1 MDGRWAVENK
11 LMVTADAAAGV
22 VEARVDLT
30 AGTGRV
36 FRALTTA
43 EICDWWVRPGVFD
56 TREWQ
61 GDVRV
66 GGRWQSAGIGMAGPY
81 RMGGDFIE
89 IVAPHRLVH
98 GWTVIG
104 APGGT
109 STVSYDL
116 APIPGGTR
124 LTLRHDGL
132 RVPEICTNTAR
143 GWETSLARL
152 AELLR
157 G

>member
-1 MDGRWAVENK
+1 MENN
-11 LMVTADAAAGV
+11 LTATADTAAGLV
-22 VEARVDLT
+22 AARVDLA
-30 AGTGRV
+30 AGPERV

-81 RMGGDFIE
+81 RMAGDFIE
-89 IVAPHRLVH
+89 IAAPHRLVH
-98 GWTVIG
+98 GWAVIG

-109 STVSYDL
+109 STVRYDL
-116 APIPGGTR
+116 AAIPGGTR
-124 LTLRHDGL
+124 LTLRHEGL
-132 RVPEICTNTAR
+132 RVPEICVNTAK

>member
-1 MDGRWAVENK
+1 MEKPVVAAVD
-11 LMVTADAAAGV
+11 TAHGV
-22 VEARVDLT
+22 VEAAIDL
-30 AGTGRV
+30 AADPARV

-61 GDVRV
+61 GDLRV
-66 GGRWQSAGIGMAGPY
+66 GGQWQSAGIGMAGPY
-81 RMGGDFIE
+81 RMTGSFIE
-89 IVAPHRLVH
+89 VAGPRRLVH
-98 GWTVIG
+98 DWTVVG
-104 APGGT
+104 APGGS

-116 APIPGGTR
+116 AAIPGGTR

-132 RVPEICTNTAR
+132 RIPEICINTGK
-143 GWETSLARL
+143 GWETSLTCL

-157 G
+157 D

>member
-1 MDGRWAVENK
+1 MART
-11 LMVTADAAAGV
+11 LAAAVDTANGV
-22 VEARVDLT
+22 VGIEVDL
-30 AGTGRV
+30 AADPARV

-61 GDVRV
+61 GDLRV
-66 GGRWQSAGIGMAGPY
+66 GGRWQSGGIGMAGPY
-81 RMGGDFIE
+81 RMTGTFID
-89 IVAPHRLVH
+89 IAGPHRLVH
-98 GWTVIG
+98 DWTVVG
-104 APGGT
+104 APGGP
-109 STVSYDL
+109 STVSYAL
-116 APIPGGTR
+116 AAIPGGTR

-132 RVPEICTNTAR
+132 RIPEICINTGR

>member
-1 MDGRWAVENK
+1 MENN
-11 LMVTADAAAGV
+11 LRATADAAAGLV
-22 VEARVDLT
+22 AARVDLA
-30 AGTGRV
+30 AGPERV

-61 GDVRV
+61 GDLRV

-81 RMGGDFIE
+81 RMSGAFIE
-89 IVAPHRLVH
+89 IAGPHRLVH
-98 GWTVIG
+98 DWTVVG

-109 STVSYDL
+109 STVRYDL
-116 APIPGGTR
+116 AAIPGGTR
-124 LTLRHDGL
+124 LTLRHEGL
-132 RVPEICTNTAR
+132 RVPEICINTAK